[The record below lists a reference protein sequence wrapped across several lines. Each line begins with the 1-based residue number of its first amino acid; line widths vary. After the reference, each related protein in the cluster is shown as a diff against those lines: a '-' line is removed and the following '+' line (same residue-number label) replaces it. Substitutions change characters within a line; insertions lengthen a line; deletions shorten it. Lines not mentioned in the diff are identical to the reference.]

1 MSDSLYELFART
13 AARQPNSCAVEL
25 PDLSLTYRR
34 LWLAAEALAERIRET
49 QGTVARIGLLAVRS
63 PVAYAGYLAALR
75 LGATVV
81 PLHPGF
87 PGTRNRR
94 ICELSGVGVVVAET
108 AVGGSGLS
116 WAEGLPL
123 LTLTDDDVLSA
134 VPGGRLSPYEADPDR
149 TAYVLFTSGTTGR
162 PKGIPVKHRHVL
174 PFLAHKTARHEV
186 GPDCRMSH
194 TFDLTFDAS
203 VADLFVTWGG
213 GATLVVPRPSEL
225 FSPVDY
231 VTHRRL
237 THWFSVPS
245 AVSVGAQL
253 GRLPASGGTTL
264 RHSVFGGEQLTYGQ
278 AAAWRAVAPG
288 SVIHNIYGP
297 TELAVACTEFRLP
310 PNPRDWPRTS
320 NGTVPIG
327 RVHEGLEHLIAD
339 GELCVRGPQR
349 FDGYLDGADN
359 AGRFLGHTGPGRPGP
374 ECFYRTGDRV
384 RLEDGQLV
392 HLGRLDDQVKVRGF
406 RVEPGEVEATLRR
419 LPGVSQAVVVP
430 VSRAGVTDLVACYT
444 GRPVPRRELVGVL
457 RATLPVHLVPR
468 RFLHLDAVPLNSNGK
483 TDRGALR
490 ALADTALDSVQP

>member
-1 MSDSLYELFART
+1 MRCSPAPPPDSPTRAPSNCR
-13 AARQPNSCAVEL
+13 S
-25 PDLSLTYRR
+25 YRR
-34 LWLAAEALAERIRET
+34 LRLAAEALAERIHEAH
-49 QGTVARIGLLAVRS
+49 GTVARIGLLAARS

-75 LGATVV
+75 LGAAVV

-87 PGTRNRR
+87 PGARNRG
-94 ICELSGVGVVVAET
+94 ICELSGVDAVVAEAAT
-108 AVGGSGLS
+108 GQPGGPA
-116 WAEGLPL
+116 WADGLPL
-123 LTLTDDDVLSA
+123 FALTEDDVLSA
-134 VPGGRLSPYEADPDR
+134 APGGRLPSYEADPDR

-162 PKGIPVKHRHVL
+162 PKGIPVKHRNVL

-213 GATLVVPRPSEL
+213 GATLVVPEPSEL

-231 VTHRRL
+231 VTRRRL

-253 GRLPASGGTTL
+253 GRLPASGGITL

-278 AAAWRAVAPG
+278 AAAWHAVAPG

-297 TELAVACTEFRLP
+297 TELAVTCAEFRLP
-310 PNPRDWPRTS
+310 ADPGDWPRTS

-327 RVHEGLEHLIAD
+327 RVHEDLEYLIAD

-349 FDGYLDGADN
+349 FDGYLDAADDV
-359 AGRFLGHTGPGRPGP
+359 GRFLGHTGPGRPGP
-374 ECFYRTGDRV
+374 EYFYRTGDRV

-392 HLGRLDDQVKVRGF
+392 HLGRLDDQVQVRGF
-406 RVEPGEVEATLRR
+406 RVEPGEVEAGLRR
-419 LPGVSQAVVVP
+419 VPGVRQAVVVP
-430 VSRAGVTDLVACYT
+430 ASRDGVTDLVACYT
-444 GRPVPRRELVGVL
+444 GRSVPRRELLGAL
-457 RATLPVHLVPR
+457 RTVLPVHLVPR
-468 RFLHLDAVPLNSNGK
+468 RFLHLDALPLNANGK
-483 TDRGALR
+483 TDRGTLL
-490 ALADTALDSVQP
+490 ALADAALDAVHP